1 MSKQPIILFRLYE
14 TLTRSCDEIKI
25 DLIAAKKK
33 KVVHTK
39 PTGQHLFYG
48 CLYGEQAKQR
58 DISDLDGELILAVI
72 RDAKIKEAE
81 ASVLGRCSFTHQVS
95 DGRIFACTAPV
106 SFIDED
112 KRGFCEVDMPK
123 EEKK

>member
-14 TLTRSCDEIKI
+14 TLTRSYDEIKT
-25 DLIAAKKK
+25 DLVAAKKK
-33 KVVHTK
+33 KIVHTK

-48 CLYGEQAKQR
+48 GLYGEQAKQR
-58 DISDLDGELILAVI
+58 DIDDLESELILAMV

-81 ASVLGRCSFTHQVS
+81 ASVFGRCSFTYQVY
-95 DGRIFACTAPV
+95 DGRVFACTAPAT
-106 SFIDED
+106 FIGED